1 MPISYKINNV
11 DEFYEAFFMDK
22 KSSNKKINFVLA
34 SPLGKGFIKGDIS
47 KEDIIA
53 TLREF
58 NEKNYYFNLFCCF
71 CFW

>member
-1 MPISYKINNV
+1 ISYKINNV

-58 NEKNYYFNLFCCF
+58 Q
-71 CFW
+71 